1 MKIYIY
7 MLSYFIMLNM
17 SFRIIIEFF
26 GFLKQNEKQIN
37 KNKKE
42 FCLFVKLIKIKLDV
56 YRDKINNIWIIDLF

>member
-1 MKIYIY
+1 MKT
-7 MLSYFIMLNM
+7 NPNK
-17 SFRIIIEFF
+17 IEEEEEEDPEKIHHDLVEN
-26 GFLKQNEKQIN
+26 FLKQNEKQIN